1 MNTIELSEKEINM
14 EIPSHWDEMDADQRG
29 YCLKQAL
36 WASLDLITVDEAK
49 IRCLYHLL
57 GIERDWKSVMK
68 ERISSRE
75 AVMEKNS
82 RIYLLAQQLITFLFK
97 TTEKGSLEIN
107 YDTVYNH
114 FPELTAGKTKLYGP
128 AHLMADISFGEFRAA
143 IECMNEYFE
152 NREEMALCRLI
163 ACMWRPER
171 DGFEAAKRSDDFDG
185 YRRQPFN
192 RAKIEQNALAVKNVS
207 TVTRTGILLWF
218 TYTLQ
223 YIQSEDLILGGSQ
236 VNFSPLF
243 PKAKKVDIETEDRRD
258 RGYGWVS
265 VLNSVSKEGPF
276 GDTSKTEKVG
286 LFDVL
291 LYMLEMHDQNQ
302 KLKAK
307 TKKR

>member
-1 MNTIELSEKEINM
+1 MNTVELAEREIKV
-14 EIPSHWDEMDADQRG
+14 EIPSHWDEMSADQRK

-36 WASLDLITVDEAK
+36 WASLNVITVDEAK
-49 IRCLYHLL
+49 LRCLYHLL
-57 GIERDWKSVMK
+57 DIERDWKSVMK
-68 ERISSRE
+68 ERISSKE
-75 AVMEKNS
+75 AIMEKNS

-97 TTEKGSLEIN
+97 STDKDELEIN

-114 FPELTAGKTKLYGP
+114 FPELTSGKTILYGP

-143 IECMNEYFE
+143 IECMHEYFE
-152 NREEMALCRLI
+152 SREEMALCKLV
-163 ACMWRPER
+163 ACLWRPER
-171 DGFEAAKRSDDFDG
+171 DGYEAARRSDDFDG

-192 RAKIEQNALAVKNVS
+192 RAKIEENALAVKQVS
-207 TVTRTGILLWF
+207 TVTRTAILLWF

-223 YIQSEDLILGGSQ
+223 YIQSEDLLLGGNQ

-243 PKAKKVDIETEDRRD
+243 PKSRKVDESEDRRD

-291 LYMLEMHDQNQ
+291 LYMLEMHEQNQ

-307 TKKR
+307 MKKK